1 MKFIKAKIGYEK
13 NIILED
19 VNLTLKIGEL
29 NGIIG
34 KSGVGKSTILKSF
47 FDLDLILEG
56 SLISKDHK
64 DVKMLSK
71 KEKKLYKSSI
81 FYLRPDNNFLEELD
95 FFQNILL
102 GFRKYKNIFYQLF
115 KILTKSQ
122 KNYLFDLLKY
132 FNVEELAFEKIAN
145 LSSVLK
151 TTFKHSAN
159 VF

>member
-71 KEKKLYKSSI
+71 KEKSYINHQFFILDLIII
-81 FYLRPDNNFLEELD
+81 FS
-95 FFQNILL
+95 
-102 GFRKYKNIFYQLF
+102 KN
-115 KILTKSQ
+115 
-122 KNYLFDLLKY
+122 
-132 FNVEELAFEKIAN
+132 
-145 LSSVLK
+145 
-151 TTFKHSAN
+151 
-159 VF
+159 